1 MDVGLYGKLPS
12 HGDFLRRRVSDGF
25 VGAWD
30 SWLQQSVA
38 ASHEA
43 LAERWLDIYLTSP
56 VWRFAVAPGVLGRGP
71 VAGVMT
77 PSVDRVGRYFPLAV
91 VTEGPWELP
100 RPPGPLSIAVR
111 GAHWFDAI
119 DQLLLETVGAEVP
132 DFDRFDDRVARS
144 AGLLEPLTRPEAIAP
159 DDADARA
166 AVGDGGAW
174 CLPLASA
181 DSLATLAVQLAGA
194 RLEAVNEPL
203 MLWWTDGSTLVA
215 PCCLVTRGLPDPRAF
230 ASFLDGD
237 WRRATGLQVA
247 RAEVAPGDPAS
258 ETLAN
263 EAGAVGYESAAR
275 SDRGPV
281 RTVNQDAFLERAE
294 IGCWVVADGMG
305 GHEHGEV
312 ASRMVCDALASLSP
326 GPTLE
331 ATAGD
336 VRAALLEVNAAL
348 RRGATGGTSGS
359 TAVVLLTRGW
369 QWQVLWAGDSRLY
382 RLRGGVL
389 EPMTTDHSWRV
400 PGTPGDAEDAY
411 AISRAVGGEELLE
424 LEAHRGRV
432 QRGDRY
438 LLCSDG
444 LTRVLDEPQLA
455 VLTGR
460 GSVAEAADALIAAA
474 LTAHTTDNV
483 TAVVVAAV

>member
-12 HGDFLRRRVSDGF
+12 HGDFLRRRVSDAF

-38 ASHEA
+38 ASHAA

-56 VWRFAVAPGVLGRGP
+56 VWRFAVAPGVLGHGP

-91 VTEGPWELP
+91 VTEGPWDLP
-100 RPPGPLSIAVR
+100 AAPGPLALAVR
-111 GAHWFDAI
+111 GARWFEEI
-119 DQLLLETVGAEVP
+119 DRLLLETVGAEVP

-144 AGLLEPLTRPEAIAP
+144 AALLEPLTQPEPVALGGE
-159 DDADARA
+159 DARA
-166 AVGDGGAW
+166 AVGDGGGW

-181 DSLATLAVQLAGA
+181 DTLATLAVQLAGA

-215 PCCLVTRGLPDPRAF
+215 PCCLITRGLPDPRSF
-230 ASFLDGD
+230 AAFLDGD
-237 WRRATGLQVA
+237 WRHATGVQVA
-247 RAEVAPGDPAS
+247 RAAIAPVDAAS
-258 ETLAN
+258 ETLAD
-263 EAGAVGYESAAR
+263 EAGGVSYESAAR

-281 RTVNQDAFLERAE
+281 RTINQDAFLERAE

-331 ATAGD
+331 ATAAD
-336 VRAALLEVNAAL
+336 VRDALGRVNAAL

-359 TAVVLLTRGW
+359 TVVVLLTRGW

-382 RLRGGVL
+382 RLRCGVL

-400 PGTPGDAEDAY
+400 PGTPADAKDAY
-411 AISRAVGGEELLE
+411 AISRAVGGEDALE
-424 LEAHRGRV
+424 LEVHRGRV

-444 LTRVLDEPQLA
+444 LTRVLDEQQLA
-455 VLTGR
+455 ALVGR
-460 GSVAEAADALIAAA
+460 GSAAEAADALLAAA
-474 LTAHTTDNV
+474 LAAETTDNV
-483 TAVVVAAV
+483 TAIVVAAG